1 VEERDDDQELRPARG
16 QDPAKSRTDVKML
29 WDDENL
35 YIWFMA
41 LDEESARHAQGQ
53 DGGAWSETWSRSSWY
68 PTSPKGSYYEL
79 ELAPSNE
86 PLALQIA
93 KAKAKRSAACQLDP
107 PYHNFNGDQRHAQQ
121 PATRTSSTAA
131 LSRCPSRICSTLANK
146 APAMGDQWRF
156 ISARLRPRQTLR
168 QKTSRKLSAAV
179 PLSAVS
185 FHISDEYGTM
195 KFGR

>member
-1 VEERDDDQELRPARG
+1 
-16 QDPAKSRTDVKML
+16 ML

-41 LDEESARHAQGQ
+41 LDEDLRGTLKGKTAAL
-53 DGGAWSETWSRSSWY
+53 WSEDVVEVFLV
-68 PTSPKGSYYEL
+68 PDFAKGSYYEL

-93 KAKAKRSAACQLDP
+93 KAKGENDSAACQLDP

-121 PATRTSSTAA
+121 PRRQGQVLPRHYQGA
-131 LSRCPSRICSTLANK
+131 LQ
-146 APAMGDQWRF
+146 G
-156 ISARLRPRQTLR
+156 SALRWQQGPGHGRPVALHLRPLRPRQTLR
-168 QKTSRKLSAAV
+168 QNKQELSAAV